1 LTEYGIWRPYTG
13 TEALIL
19 ALALLVVGSVL
30 AYLGVRLR
38 QPVGTSRPGK
48 ALGTLL
54 VLMWF
59 LSFAAFIIAIAVYGW
74 TLAQQVAFPK
84 AASSP
89 ISPITFASALVAFI
103 VIVWL
108 SKRHGL
114 KVALSSAIVGTIAAP
129 MIFELPFDLIVMWR
143 TPHPAPES
151 LFALLFFLPLF
162 LWELSSYSLLTLSPL
177 ARVSRYTMFS
187 LAAVFFVFAVWAL
200 TGFSFPSSPMPFTF
214 NVVSKVL
221 CFVAAVTL
229 FLPQGDGRE

>member
-19 ALALLVVGSVL
+19 ALALLVVGSAL

-38 QPVGTSRPGK
+38 QPVGTSQPGK

-54 VLMWF
+54 VVMWF
-59 LSFAAFIIAIAVYGW
+59 LSLAAFTIAVAVYGW
-74 TLAQQVAFPK
+74 TLAQQVASPK
-84 AASSP
+84 VASSP
-89 ISPITFASALVAFI
+89 ISPITFTSGLVAFI
-103 VIVWL
+103 LIAWL
-108 SKRHGL
+108 SRRHGL

-162 LWELSSYSLLTLSPL
+162 VLELSSYSLLTLSPL
-177 ARVSRYTMFS
+177 VRVSRYTLFS
-187 LAAVFFVFAVWAL
+187 LAAVFLVFAVWAL
-200 TGFSFPSSPMPFTF
+200 AGFSFPSEPLPFAL
-214 NVVSKVL
+214 NAVSKVL
-221 CFVAAVTL
+221 CFVAAITL
-229 FLPQGDGRE
+229 FVPEKAKD